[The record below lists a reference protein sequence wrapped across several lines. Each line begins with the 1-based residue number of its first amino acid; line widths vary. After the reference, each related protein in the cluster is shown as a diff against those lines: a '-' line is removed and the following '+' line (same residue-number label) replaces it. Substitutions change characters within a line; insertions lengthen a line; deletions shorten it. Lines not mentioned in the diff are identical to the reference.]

1 MKRTT
6 YCGLVTKKWEGQK
19 VTLNGWVHN
28 RRDHGGVIFVDLRDR
43 EGLVQLVFHPE
54 QKAIFAA
61 GEALRGEAV
70 VEVVGTVRPRPA
82 GTVNPNLPTGEIEV
96 WVEAV
101 EVLNVSR
108 TPPFEIS
115 EHSNASED
123 VRLQYRYLDLRRP
136 PLQKNLI
143 LRHKVTQT
151 VRDVLAAQGFLELET
166 PFLTKST
173 PEGARDFLVPSRL
186 NAGTFYALPQSPQLF
201 KQLFMVSGFDRYYQI
216 ARCFR
221 DEDLRADRQPEFTQI
236 DLEMSFID
244 VDDVIA
250 LVETLLKAVFKA
262 ALGKDIPTPFPR
274 LSYDEAM
281 RRFGS
286 DKPDLRFG
294 MEIQD
299 VSTVFAETKFQV
311 FANALKSGGVVRALC
326 LPGGAAMSR
335 TEIDKLTDW
344 VKTFGARGLAWL
356 KMTDK
361 GPESSI
367 AKFMSEKELA
377 DLPKAVGAKTGDI
390 VLFGAG
396 AAADVSAYLGPL
408 RVELAR
414 RAGWTKTE
422 GVFQFLWVVDFPL
435 FEYSAED
442 KKWNA
447 VHHPFTRPAPGD
459 EKTLMAGGVPAEKL
473 AAFRSRAYDIVLN
486 GTEIGGGSLRIHQTA
501 LQSKIFEILGIS
513 GESARAKFGFLLDAL
528 DFGAP
533 PHGGLALGL
542 DRLVAL
548 LTGEDSIRDV
558 IAFPK
563 TQRGA
568 DPMSGAPSTVDEA
581 QLLKELALRIARTPE
596 PKKA

>member
-299 VSTVFAETKFQV
+299 VSAVFAETKFQV

-335 TEIDKLTDW
+335 TEIDLGQRYRRRID
-344 VKTFGARGLAWL
+344 
-356 KMTDK
+356 
-361 GPESSI
+361 S
-367 AKFMSEKELA
+367 
-377 DLPKAVGAKTGDI
+377 
-390 VLFGAG
+390 AG
-396 AAADVSAYLGPL
+396 FAPL
-408 RVELAR
+408 SWPAPTTPPP
-414 RAGWTKTE
+414 A
-422 GVFQFLWVVDFPL
+422 
-435 FEYSAED
+435 
-442 KKWNA
+442 
-447 VHHPFTRPAPGD
+447 TRPA
-459 EKTLMAGGVPAEKL
+459 T
-473 AAFRSRAYDIVLN
+473 
-486 GTEIGGGSLRIHQTA
+486 GSVR
-501 LQSKIFEILGIS
+501 
-513 GESARAKFGFLLDAL
+513 RRYR
-528 DFGAP
+528 
-533 PHGGLALGL
+533 
-542 DRLVAL
+542 DRE
-548 LTGEDSIRDV
+548 GSNPRH
-558 IAFPK
+558 
-563 TQRGA
+563 R
-568 DPMSGAPSTVDEA
+568 
-581 QLLKELALRIARTPE
+581 R
-596 PKKA
+596 